1 MNEKLQ
7 PTIDAITSWLRANTL
22 AHLTPYNRMNNG
34 AKNRAQAAVTLS
46 KRFDGMVTQLE
57 LASGSYR
64 GSTGQYNAIIT
75 LEGGSLKTK
84 CNCNDHER
92 NRGKTCKHTL
102 ATVIHWARKLKHP
115 DIEGLVSKWGG
126 ADTGAAAKAE
136 KEKQKAEKEKA
147 KQKAEEAKRK
157 KEEAA
162 RKRKEKA
169 QAAKAEKA
177 RAEKARLEAER
188 KKKEKAKALAEKKR
202 KEKEKAMSTK
212 GRFVEGWKD
221 IYAIGLAAS
230 KAERTG
236 EIRWYTN
243 TGDLNSSDFYRDGS
257 NWEVDIGRGPRE
269 DEYKDRKEWVKIRN
283 AGNRACKAA
292 IKRLG
297 LKGVTC
303 NGMDDKG
310 YITITFK
317 PSTEYYYSSNPKNW
331 KNASARLVA
340 ARTLPHKV
348 EITTNRREARI
359 LASEMADVY
368 AETTWVYKSA
378 NGFVVIVDSQVAR
391 YPKPLPDQAIVE
403 MYE

>member
-1 MNEKLQ
+1 MNTQ
-7 PTIDAITSWLRANTL
+7 PTIDAISKWLRANTL

-46 KRFDGMVTQLE
+46 KRFDGMVTQLA

-75 LEGGSLKTK
+75 LEGDSLKTK
-84 CNCNDHER
+84 CNCTDHER

-115 DIEGLVSKWGG
+115 DIDGLVSKWGG
-126 ADTGAAAKAE
+126 ADTGAAAKAK
-136 KEKQKAEKEKA
+136 KEQEKAEKEKA
-147 KQKAEEAKRK
+147 EAAKRK

-169 QAAKAEKA
+169 QAAK
-177 RAEKARLEAER
+177 AEKARLEAER

-212 GRFVEGWKD
+212 GRFVSNWKD

-236 EIRWYTN
+236 EIRWYN
-243 TGDLNSSDFYRDGS
+243 KTGDLNSRDIYMSTGD
-257 NWEVDIGRGPRE
+257 WEIDIGRGPRE

-297 LKGVTC
+297 FKGVTC

-310 YITITFK
+310 YITITFRV
-317 PSTEYYYSSNPKNW
+317 PTSQISPQYW
-331 KNASARLVA
+331 KQASPQLVA

-348 EITTNRREARI
+348 EHTTNRREARI

-368 AETTWVYKSA
+368 AETTWIYKSA
-378 NGFVVIVDSQVAR
+378 NGFVVIVESQVPR
-391 YPKPLPDQAIVE
+391 YPKPLSDQAIVE

>member
-1 MNEKLQ
+1 MNTQ
-7 PTIDAITSWLRANTL
+7 PTIDAISKWLRANTL

-46 KRFDGMVTQLE
+46 KQFDGMVTQLA

-75 LEGGSLKTK
+75 LEGDSLKTK

-92 NRGKTCKHTL
+92 NRGRTCKHTL

-115 DIEGLVSKWGG
+115 DIDGLVSKWGG
-126 ADTGAAAKAE
+126 ADTGAAAKAKKE
-136 KEKQKAEKEKA
+136 KEKAEKEKA
-147 KQKAEEAKRK
+147 EAAKRK

-177 RAEKARLEAER
+177 RLEAER
-188 KKKEKAKALAEKKR
+188 QKKEKAKALAEKKR
-202 KEKEKAMSTK
+202 KEKAKKQTK
-212 GRFVEGWKD
+212 GRFIEGWKD
-221 IYAIGLAAS
+221 IYAIGLTAS

-236 EIRWYTN
+236 EIRWYTQ
-243 TGDLNSSDFYRDGS
+243 TGDLSSHDFYMSGAK
-257 NWEVDIGRGPRE
+257 WEVDIGRGPRE
-269 DEYKDRKEWVKIRN
+269 DEYRDRKEWVKIRN

-310 YITITFK
+310 YITITFQ
-317 PSTEYYYSSNPKNW
+317 PSTEYYYTLNPKNW
-331 KNASARLVA
+331 KQASPQLVA

-348 EITTNRREARI
+348 EHTNNRREARI

-368 AETTWVYKSA
+368 KETTWIYKSA
-378 NGFVVIVDSQVAR
+378 NGFVVIVDSQVSR
-391 YPKPLPDQAIVE
+391 YPKPLADQAIVE